1 MGWGFTLVA
10 CHFITKE
17 VQVWLVARLSF
28 VWVGHACRSRTKQ
41 NFWENRGEQW
51 LSPSHFSSLLLL
63 HVNDEQIFLKNH
75 FREIVNYWASHYGF
89 VVSGFVP
96 NVLIIQS
103 SLVSFSHEPSL
114 PTLRHF
120 RKLTLLPI
128 RKWGQYKRR
137 KVIYSHHV
145 FYFLTTPIFFFLKR
159 GKSMQEAETGI

>member
-10 CHFITKE
+10 CHFIAKE

-28 VWVGHACRSRTKQ
+28 VWVGHAGLGQNRIVERTEEK
-41 NFWENRGEQW
+41 NGTV
-51 LSPSHFSSLLLL
+51 LSISLLLL
-63 HVNDEQIFLKNH
+63 HVNDEQVFLKNH
-75 FREIVNYWASHYGF
+75 FREILNYWASHYGY

-96 NVLIIQS
+96 NALIIQS
-103 SLVSFSHEPSL
+103 SLVNFSHEPSL
-114 PTLRHF
+114 PTLCHF

-128 RKWGQYKRR
+128 RNWGQYKRR